1 MITNNI
7 TMKNLILPIML
18 LFGMSNL
25 ASAQDTTAREKRA
38 NKDMF
43 SYSYDKVINS
53 LEGRDDLTVDGQRS
67 LAVSYHKMNQNLKS
81 DSVYKTFING
91 STGVVPEDYF
101 NYAMVLKMN
110 GNYEQ
115 SVVWMDKFSSAKPN
129 DLRAKDYQ
137 ANKLEYANWL
147 VQNKRH
153 LITRQSINSE
163 GSEFGPSYY
172 KDRVVFASSRP
183 TSKVFEREDNWHNLP
198 YLDLY
203 ISTVKNEQLEKPEYF
218 NSDLNG
224 KYNDGPASFNKEG
237 TFIAFT
243 RNNHRDKSKDRVV
256 ELQIM
261 FSKFANDKWSEPEP
275 FYLNDPAYS
284 IGHPALSA
292 DGNTM
297 YFTSD
302 IPGGFGGGDLYKV
315 TRNKDGEWSKPINL
329 GNQINTEGDEAF
341 PFFEANSQ
349 KLLFSSDG
357 RYGIGGLDI
366 FVAEFNGPAVVKVY
380 NAGFPINTQF
390 DDFSA
395 ITDATFT
402 TGYFATS
409 RGGSDDIYSLTIIP
423 ADFNKKLN
431 GLALEKKGKPLAN
444 TMVTLYH
451 DKVGAID
458 SSLTAADGAY
468 SFNVNTNTQYRLT
481 GTKATYTYGSNTA
494 STFGSD
500 SIVYANVIL
509 SKIYSPEPIKVEPKS
524 DLAEVVELN
533 TIYFD
538 LDKHNLRSDAKI
550 ELDKVVKVM
559 NNNPELIIALRSH
572 TDCRA
577 SEKYNQLLSDRRAK
591 STVNYIRARITKP
604 SRISGK
610 GYGEALSR
618 DCPCGGD
625 AITDCS
631 EDQYQLGRNTEFTI
645 VNGGVIA
652 NK

>member
-1 MITNNI
+1 
-7 TMKNLILPIML
+7 ML
-18 LFGMSNL
+18 LLGMSNV
-25 ASAQDTTAREKRA
+25 AMAQDTTQREKRA

-53 LEGRDDLTVDGQRS
+53 LEDRDDLTIDGQRS

-81 DSVYKTFING
+81 DSVYKTFIN
-91 STGVVPEDYF
+91 SATGVVPEDYF

-115 SVVWMDKFSSAKPN
+115 SVVWMDKFSSSKPN
-129 DLRAKDYQ
+129 DLRAIDYNR
-137 ANKLEYANWL
+137 NKLEYPNWL
-147 VQNKRH
+147 LQNKRH
-153 LITRQSINSE
+153 LITRQTINSE
-163 GSEFGPSYY
+163 GSEFGPAYY

-183 TSKVFEREDNWHNLP
+183 TSKVFEKEDNWHNLP

-203 ISTVKNEQLEKPEYF
+203 VSTVKNEQLEKPAYF

-284 IGHPALSA
+284 TGHPALSA

-297 YFTSD
+297 FFTSD

-329 GNQINTEGDEAF
+329 GNLINTEGDEAF
-341 PFFEANSQ
+341 PFYEENSQ
-349 KLLFSSDG
+349 RLLFSSDG
-357 RYGIGGLDI
+357 RYGIGGMDI
-366 FVAEFNGPAVVKVY
+366 FVAEYSGATVVKVY

-409 RGGSDDIYSLTIIP
+409 RGGSDDIYSLTILP
-423 ADFNKKLN
+423 ADFNKILN
-431 GLALEKKGKPLAN
+431 GIALEKKGKPLPN
-444 TMVTLYH
+444 TMVTLYN
-451 DKVGAID
+451 DNAGPID
-458 SSLTAADGAY
+458 SLLTGSNGAY
-468 SFNVNTNTQYRLT
+468 SFKVTTNTQYRLT
-481 GTKATYTYGSNTA
+481 GTKATYSDGNNTA
-494 STFGSD
+494 STFGTD
-500 SIVYANVIL
+500 TIIYANVTL
-509 SKIYSPEPIKVEPKS
+509 AKIYSPEPVKVEPKS
-524 DLAEVVELN
+524 DLAEVIELN

-538 LDKHNLRSDAKI
+538 LDKHNLRSDAKV
-550 ELDKVVKVM
+550 ELDKVVKIM
-559 NNNPELIIALRSH
+559 NRNPELIIELRSH

-577 SEKYNQLLSDRRAK
+577 SEEYNQLLSERRAK
-591 STVNYIRARITKP
+591 SSVNYIRARITKP

-610 GYGEALSR
+610 GYGEVANSK
-618 DCPCGGD
+618 DCPCEGD
-625 AITDCS
+625 VVSNCS
-631 EDQYQLGRNTEFTI
+631 EEQYQLGRNTEFTI